1 MPLSKEDIKIINV
14 FSIDDKGGN
23 PCAVVDNADSL
34 GPEEMQSLAT
44 HLKLPETVYILRKK
58 QNLLLRFFATKK
70 EHPLCYHGA
79 LGAAFYLCKLQGL
92 NKIDL
97 ASYHNHTWLK
107 IRCENNSVSMSI
119 PHKGQFLKGIIY
131 TEAACKLLNIN
142 KAIIDQNL
150 PCVVFS
156 LEHLKLFVP
165 IKDRKSLFN
174 ITPQLRRITKW
185 SKDNNVNGI
194 YAYSRDTEHYDTDF
208 VARSFNPLFSHQED
222 IATGTAAA
230 ALCQMISLSAPL
242 LNDTFTIEQGA
253 NLNSPSKIHVE
264 VSDKMIKIKGHAYFP
279 KNNNKTRKP
288 LCQHDLPS
296 D

>member
-23 PCAVVDNADSL
+23 PCAVVDKANFTSL
-34 GPEEMQSLAT
+34 KEMQSLAT

-79 LGAAFYLCKLQGL
+79 LGAAFYLCKLHGL

-97 ASYHNHTWLK
+97 ASYHNHTGLQ

-119 PHKGQFLKGIIY
+119 PHKGQFLKGTIY
-131 TEAACKLLNIN
+131 TEATCKLLNIN
-142 KAIIDQNL
+142 KAIIDKNL
-150 PCVVFS
+150 PCLVASVG
-156 LEHLKLFVP
+156 HPKLFVP
-165 IKDRKSLFN
+165 IVDRKNLFN
-174 ITPQLRRITKW
+174 LNPNLKLIAEW
-185 SKDNNVNGI
+185 SSDNNINGI
-194 YAYSRDTEHYDTDF
+194 YAYSSDTEHSDSDY
-208 VARSFNPLFSHQED
+208 VGRNFNPLFSHQED